1 MFFKLSYYSL
11 ADQKKAFHKKEGLF
25 TKLVD
30 NKLTGSSPQSK
41 FLRENYI
48 SSKQEDKGTMTP
60 QRSSYKNYLN
70 NKEALILNTSESNL
84 DKNINSFPFSA
95 DRNGVQSEENFEV
108 SLTSSRRNISSNF
121 NKKSLVEKKEKNK
134 ILMPEGLGKMNYFS
148 KAQQII
154 EDHNLYRLKNY
165 VMKNSPITSNII
177 IDVEKD
183 NS

>member
-1 MFFKLSYYSL
+1 M
-11 ADQKKAFHKKEGLF
+11 
-25 TKLVD
+25 
-30 NKLTGSSPQSK
+30 
-41 FLRENYI
+41 
-48 SSKQEDKGTMTP
+48 
-60 QRSSYKNYLN
+60 N
-70 NKEALILNTSESNL
+70 NKEPLILNTSESNL
-84 DKNINSFPFSA
+84 DKDIKSFPFSA

-177 IDVEKD
+177 IDVGKD